1 MQAASR
7 LDAKNPFLRFEDD
20 TEAKA
25 RAATDLIRQM
35 ADRWIG
41 PVYAELEAIR
51 VRPADATTPSPSDG
65 WRDRGA

>member
-1 MQAASR
+1 MRAATQF
-7 LDAKNPFLRFEDD
+7 DAKNPPLPFEDD
-20 TEAKA
+20 TESKD

-51 VRPADATTPSPSDG
+51 RSSGTPPL
-65 WRDRGA
+65 